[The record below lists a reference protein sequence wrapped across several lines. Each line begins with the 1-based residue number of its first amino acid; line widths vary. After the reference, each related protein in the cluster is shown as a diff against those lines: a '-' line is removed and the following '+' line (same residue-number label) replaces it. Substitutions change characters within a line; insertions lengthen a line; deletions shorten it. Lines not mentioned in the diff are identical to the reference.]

1 MSRTHEAI
9 DISDLP
15 EVARLAE
22 EVRQSR
28 TPRELRRGDE
38 VIARIV
44 PATPLRATTPTQRR
58 GKQITEEDR
67 AAFLASAGSWS
78 DVDIEKFKADLSESR
93 RTSRPR
99 AEL

>member
-1 MSRTHEAI
+1 MSRAPEAI
-9 DISDLP
+9 DVTNLP

-44 PATPLRATTPTQRR
+44 PAARHTALPARR
-58 GKQITEEDR
+58 YGGKRSVEDVE
-67 AAFLASAGSWS
+67 AFRSSAGGWADIDAEKLKS
-78 DVDIEKFKADLSESR
+78 DIYESR
-93 RTSRPR
+93 RRSSRPPVD
-99 AEL
+99 L